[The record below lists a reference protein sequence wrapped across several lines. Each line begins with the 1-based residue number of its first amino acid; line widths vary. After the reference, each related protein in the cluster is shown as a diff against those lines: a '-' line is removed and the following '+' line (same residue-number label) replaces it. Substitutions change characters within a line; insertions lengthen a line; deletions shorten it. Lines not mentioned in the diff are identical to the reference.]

1 MTLRA
6 TPHSF
11 AKYNYQILVTFP
23 GGTII
28 PFLWSRPSADVIDL
42 TLQRLLTTQ
51 MHSPTMPSLP
61 PEAKQKENAFKDCP
75 GIPLETFLNHGPI
88 G

>member
-1 MTLRA
+1 M
-6 TPHSF
+6 
-11 AKYNYQILVTFP
+11 TFP

-51 MHSPTMPSLP
+51 MYSPAMSSLP
-61 PEAKQKENAFKDCP
+61 PDSSEVKQKENAFKDCP
-75 GIPLETFLNHGPI
+75 SKTLETFLNCGLT